1 MGRLSLGKNVG
12 TTDKTTSRKHTPT
25 GDTLGA
31 VTISPVEEI
40 KQPRVVPQ
48 KWQGSTFISNPGPT
62 LVPQLKLP
70 SLANV
75 LAEPNRDFEQLAKAL
90 STFDTNLVQY
100 TKEKI
105 NLGAAQRKYWDGEA
119 ERVISNT
126 PQGTS
131 GTTSID
137 RLASLQAGL
146 NKRASLNPYT
156 QEDVTAGT
164 IQQDQVGKYPNG
176 ETAESIASAN
186 DQLNYIKSNS
196 RLKEAIQSKYKEKD
210 VINRHASLS
219 SAQKTES
226 ITETKEIVENGV
238 TKTIEV
244 KVPIH
249 TLSPNDPRYRSWVES
264 YLKRDGIILN
274 SFEYHNVKGKL
285 TQFRT
290 NALTSQSAN
299 YTVHLDNEMET
310 SIIETTTDIGTRLAK
325 GEITREDATH
335 ELQELLERMSIF
347 GTSAENKKKFNEE
360 LAINTIAAFTKAA
373 EASNSDPAIVLE
385 ALSFLSTGP
394 KESRVSTGGIFN
406 EKQAWTADFPAGWLS
421 ERYNDGLNRV
431 KGHDE
436 KAQKSLNSKFLNT
449 ASTHY
454 EKEIRPTL
462 FENGELAPENM
473 NSAIQGV
480 RDWKET
486 ALKNATSYEQEV
498 AINKAA
504 TALETNI
511 YSTFSGDYKT
521 DAAMLNRL
529 SLEAMMDPTKAGRFD
544 FYLSEFTSRWSGYSK
559 ADDLANKLQ
568 SRMTN
573 LKGKSREAVL
583 GTFKDLT
590 TDIEK
595 WYVEKYGV
603 LPTSEGGTSNIEEKA
618 NWEIMK
624 INLLNK
630 IYDELGP
637 NPTEAEVA
645 AKLKDIKEKFTG
657 PLGLGTGGTSA
668 ADLKVKLPY
677 LESLLDGRRQDF
689 TPRFEDGPLY
699 KGNSEKA
706 LSTFNS
712 SYDPEGTGN
721 TKLKWE
727 TRREIKTVF
736 ESDQS
741 FFDADTLRDLTDSM
755 FKDGTKEINFDP
767 RLKVLINNLP
777 GRYKGKVG
785 QFLLLE
791 YKKHGIELDEETKT
805 LITGLDNVEI
815 SSLSGFAFD
824 IG

>member
-40 KQPRVVPQ
+40 KQPRIVPQ

-100 TKEKI
+100 TKDKI
-105 NLGAAQRKYWDGEA
+105 KLGEAQRKYWDREA
-119 ERVISNT
+119 ERVIENS

-146 NKRASLNPYT
+146 NKRASLTPYT
-156 QEDVTAGT
+156 QEDVDAGT
-164 IQQDQVGKYPNG
+164 IKPEQIGKYPNG
-176 ETAESIASAN
+176 ETAESVEAAN
-186 DQLNYIKSNS
+186 NQLNYIKSNS
-196 RLKEAIQSKYKEKD
+196 RLQEAIQSKYKERD
-210 VINRHASLS
+210 VINRAAALS

-244 KVPIH
+244 QVPIH
-249 TLSPNDPRYRSWVES
+249 TLSPNDPRYRNWVES

-299 YTVHLDNEMET
+299 YSAHLDSEMQKN
-310 SIIETTTDIGTRLAK
+310 IVETTTDIGTRLGK
-325 GEITREDATH
+325 GEITREEATH
-335 ELQELLERMSIF
+335 ELQELLEKMSIF

-360 LAINTIAAFTKAA
+360 LAINTIAAFVKAA
-373 EASNSDPAIVLE
+373 EVGNSDPAIILE

-394 KESRVSTGGIFN
+394 KESRVSDEGIFN
-406 EKQAWTADFPAGWLS
+406 EKQAWTAGFPAGWLS
-421 ERYNDGLNRV
+421 ERYNDALDRV

-436 KAQKSLNSKFLNT
+436 KAQKNLNSKFLGT

-473 NSAIQGV
+473 NSAIQKV
-480 RDWKET
+480 RDWKEE

-504 TALETNI
+504 TALENNI
-511 YSTFSGDYKT
+511 YGTFSGDYKT

-529 SLEAMMDPTKAGRFD
+529 SLEAMLDPTKAGRFD
-544 FYLSEFTSRWSGYSK
+544 FYLSEFVSRWSGYSK

-568 SRMTN
+568 SRMAN
-573 LKGKSREAVL
+573 LKNKSREAVL
-583 GTFKDLT
+583 DTFKDLV

-595 WYVEKYGV
+595 WYIDKYGV

-624 INLLNK
+624 INLLNR

-645 AKLKDIKEKFTG
+645 AKLKEIKEKFTG

-677 LESLLDGRRQDF
+677 LETLLNGRRQDF
-689 TPRFEDGPLY
+689 TPRYEDGPLY
-699 KGNSEKA
+699 KGSSEKA
-706 LSTFNS
+706 LSTFSS

-721 TKLKWE
+721 TKLNWE
-727 TRREIKTVF
+727 IRRDIKTVF
-736 ESDQS
+736 ESERP

-791 YKKHGIELDEETKT
+791 YKKHGIELDEEYKT

>member
-1 MGRLSLGKNVG
+1 MGRYTLGKNVG
-12 TTDKTTSRKHTPT
+12 TTDKASSKKHTPT

-31 VTISPVEEI
+31 GTISPVEEI
-40 KQPRVVPQ
+40 REPQLVPQ
-48 KWQGSTFISNPGPT
+48 KWQGNTFISNPGPT

-70 SLANV
+70 SLDRV
-75 LAEPNRDFEQLAKAL
+75 LAEPNRDFEQLAKSL
-90 STFDTNLVQY
+90 STFNSNLQNAAK
-100 TKEKI
+100 TRI
-105 NLGAAQRKYWDGEA
+105 GLGAAERGYWNTEA
-119 ERVISNT
+119 ERVIATT
-126 PQGTS
+126 PEGTN

-137 RLASLQAGL
+137 RLSSIQSQLNKTASLV
-146 NKRASLNPYT
+146 PYT
-156 QEDVTAGT
+156 QEDVDAGT
-164 IQQDQVGKYPNG
+164 VTADKIGQYPNG
-176 ETAESIASAN
+176 ETADSVDAAKN
-186 DQLNYIKSNS
+186 QLNYIKSNS
-196 RLKEAIQSKYKEKD
+196 RLQAAIRSKYNEMD
-210 VINRHASLS
+210 ITRRAASIQ
-219 SAQKTES
+219 SAQKTATIAES
-226 ITETKEIVENGV
+226 KQVIENGV
-238 TKTIEV
+238 TKTIQV
-244 KVPIH
+244 QTPIH

-264 YLKRDGIILN
+264 YLKQDGIVLN
-274 SFEYHNVKGKL
+274 SFEYNNVKGKL
-285 TQFRT
+285 TQFRS
-290 NALTSQSAN
+290 NALTSQAAN
-299 YTVHLDNEMET
+299 YSVHLDAEMLQDVIT
-310 SIIETTTDIGTRLAK
+310 VTTDVGTRLGK
-325 GEITREDATH
+325 GTMNVNEATH
-335 ELQELLERMSIF
+335 ELQELLEKTSIY
-347 GTSAENKKKFNEE
+347 GTSAEHKSKLNEE

-373 EASNSDPAIVLE
+373 EENNADPATVLE
-385 ALSFLSTGP
+385 ALKFLSTGP
-394 KESRVSTGGIFN
+394 KESRVNSEGIFN
-406 EKQAWTADFPAGWLS
+406 EKQAWTAGFPTGWLS
-421 ERYNDGLNRV
+421 ERYNDALNRI

-436 KAQKSLNSKFLNT
+436 KAQKSLNSKYLNT

-473 NSAIQGV
+473 NSAIQRV
-480 RDWKET
+480 RDWKEA
-486 ALKNATSYEQEV
+486 ALKTATTYEQEV

-504 TALETNI
+504 TALENNI
-511 YSTFSGDYKT
+511 YGVFSGDYKT

-529 SLEAMMDPTKAGRFD
+529 SLEAMLDPTKAGRFD
-544 FYLSEFTSRWSGYSK
+544 FYLSEFVSRWSGYSK

-595 WYVEKYGV
+595 WYVDKYGV
-603 LPTSEGGTSNIEEKA
+603 LPTSEGGTSNIEEKT

-624 INLLNK
+624 LNLLNK

-637 NPTEAEVA
+637 DPTEAEVE
-645 AKLKDIKEKFTG
+645 AKLKEIKEKFTG

-706 LSTFNS
+706 LSIFAS
-712 SYDPEGTGN
+712 VYDPEGTGN

-741 FFDADTLRDLTDSM
+741 FFDADTLRDLTDTM
-755 FKDGTKEINFDP
+755 FEDGKKVINYDP

-791 YKKHGIELDEETKT
+791 FKKHKIELDEEYKT

-815 SSLSGFAFD
+815 SSLLLSGSYAV
-824 IG
+824 